1 MLGLTC
7 SLILTNIFRIEK
19 DPEVTVSAIP
29 LKDVSTTTI
38 NPSSVEEEKATT
50 QMTTDDVTSKHPAS
64 TKMAESSND
73 STFVPIVTYRSVSK
87 HNQR

>member
-1 MLGLTC
+1 MQ
-7 SLILTNIFRIEK
+7 IKK

-29 LKDVSTTTI
+29 LRDVSTTTI
-38 NPSSVEEEKATT
+38 QPSSVEEEKATT
-50 QMTTDDVTSKHPAS
+50 QMTTDDVTSQQPAS

-87 HNQR
+87 QNQR